1 MDQTVIYPLA
11 SPGGWNLIGRV
22 PFRPFDANRDD
33 PVLFRAGDRVQFYAV
48 DQGEFQQFEDD
59 LANGRLALMPQH
71 TNEAR

>member
-22 PFRPFDANRDD
+22 PFQPFDANRPD

-48 DQGEFQQFEDD
+48 DHAAYQQWQDD
-59 LANGRLALMPQH
+59 LANGNTILSPEH
-71 TNEAR
+71 TNEAG